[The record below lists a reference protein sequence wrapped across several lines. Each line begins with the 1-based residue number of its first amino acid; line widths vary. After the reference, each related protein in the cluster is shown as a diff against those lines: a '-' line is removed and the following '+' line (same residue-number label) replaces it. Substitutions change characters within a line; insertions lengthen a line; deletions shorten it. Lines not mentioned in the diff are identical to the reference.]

1 MNYSIKILIKK
12 IHKNTAFAYGLMKN
26 FTWYLLLLF
35 PVLAFSQAEFEVGNM
50 AYEKGNYKLAIEQ
63 YEQVLNEGKHAPE
76 LYYNLANAYFK
87 TNNLGKAILN
97 YERTLLLRPRDADT
111 RTNLAIAQAR
121 TVDIIQPLPPFFL
134 TRWWRTLQNGL
145 SAGAWSGLTILM
157 LWLALAG
164 FSVWLLASPREHKKR
179 GFLTGVAGLILFAT
193 TFLLAAQRTA
203 GQHDSNKAIVLAKEI
218 ALRDAADA
226 DSPEILQ
233 LHEGTKVNLLDQ
245 IGEWHKVRLP
255 NGEQGWLPQESF
267 EEI

>member
-1 MNYSIKILIKK
+1 MNYLENILIIK
-12 IHKNTAFAYGLMKN
+12 IHKNTAFAYGLMKY
-26 FTWYLLLLF
+26 FTCCLLLMSPF
-35 PVLAFSQAEFEVGNM
+35 LAFSQAEFEAGNM
-50 AYEKGNYKLAIEQ
+50 AYEKGNYSFAIEQ

-111 RTNLAIAQAR
+111 QTNLAIAQAR

-134 TRWWRTLQNGL
+134 TRWWRSLQNGL

-164 FSVWLLASPREHKKR
+164 FSVWLLASLREHKKR
-179 GFLTGVAGLILFAT
+179 GFLTGVVSLILFAT
-193 TFLLAAQRTA
+193 TFMLAAQRTA
-203 GQHDSNKAIVLAKEI
+203 GQHNSNKAIILAKEV

-226 DSPEILQ
+226 DSPDILE
-233 LHEGTKVNLLDQ
+233 LHEGTKVSLLDQ

-255 NGEQGWLPQESF
+255 NGEQGWLPGDSF